1 MSSQVKEIIEDFI
14 RYLARATQVSHHY
27 GKDHRIALNAID
39 DLFEVIDTILI
50 DRDFIV
56 IGIIGDEIAFEKKP
70 LLKSSRN
77 RTAFIKR
84 LKELGVEKIRFSLG
98 IRKYEITELINVLAG
113 HITFSGIVNDIQTYF
128 LSKNIKHIQFE
139 RLNISENIDD
149 FNDLDQFTQTCYTEG
164 LQFLQDTSEKLL
176 EDKPINMENLRKISA
191 NLVKSILFNENLL
204 LLLASIKMNSEDL
217 IIHNLNVCVLTLM
230 QAEMLGLEKK
240 YLLRISEAALLHN
253 LGDIIESKR
262 NSKKKKKFMHSDEIR
277 SFHAD
282 KGAKILLDTK
292 GIHILAPIVSFEY
305 HIKYNKSGIS
315 WNLFRENL
323 NLVSMMIAI
332 SKFYDNNRR
341 KSFFDESSRPENV
354 YNEMISRSGKD
365 FHPDLLQNFFTG
377 LGVYPSG
384 TLVELSNHEIGMV
397 IQRSIMEV
405 KRPKVQILYDKQ
417 GNKYEHPNLV
427 NLREKDN
434 RGKYRLSILNS
445 VHPEKNIKMPS
456 EYSKMQTL
464 ER

>member
-27 GKDHRIALNAID
+27 GKDHRITLNAID

-56 IGIIGDEIAFEKKP
+56 IGIIGDEIAFEKEP

-113 HITFSGIVNDIQTYF
+113 HITFSGIINDIQTYF

-139 RLNISENIDD
+139 KLNITENIDD

-164 LQFLQDTSEKLL
+164 LQFLQETSEELL

-230 QAEMLGLEKK
+230 QAE
-240 YLLRISEAALLHN
+240 
-253 LGDIIESKR
+253 
-262 NSKKKKKFMHSDEIR
+262 
-277 SFHAD
+277 
-282 KGAKILLDTK
+282 
-292 GIHILAPIVSFEY
+292 
-305 HIKYNKSGIS
+305 
-315 WNLFRENL
+315 
-323 NLVSMMIAI
+323 
-332 SKFYDNNRR
+332 
-341 KSFFDESSRPENV
+341 
-354 YNEMISRSGKD
+354 
-365 FHPDLLQNFFTG
+365 
-377 LGVYPSG
+377 
-384 TLVELSNHEIGMV
+384 
-397 IQRSIMEV
+397 
-405 KRPKVQILYDKQ
+405 
-417 GNKYEHPNLV
+417 
-427 NLREKDN
+427 
-434 RGKYRLSILNS
+434 
-445 VHPEKNIKMPS
+445 
-456 EYSKMQTL
+456 
-464 ER
+464 